1 MDSPMRAT
9 QHMSEY
15 VDMCTVFV
23 PWCKDGHWSL
33 YVADCNFGDMSAITV
48 YHADSGIDGGFRHPI
63 GAAVTTIAKA
73 ITKCAQESVD
83 EIMQL
88 IEVVDISDVPQQDD
102 GVNCGVH
109 VILNCKSILTHMQDG
124 SGVGSWVPPTNPIRE
139 EEIPPCRQQL
149 AAECTELKES
159 KKKQKTTT
167 ILVKSPKKKNKKQRK
182 SARAKK

>member
-1 MDSPMRAT
+1 
-9 QHMSEY
+9 
-15 VDMCTVFV
+15 
-23 PWCKDGHWSL
+23 
-33 YVADCNFGDMSAITV
+33 MSAITV

-109 VILNCKSILTHMQDG
+109 VILNCKSILTHMADG
-124 SGVGSWVPPTNPIRE
+124 SGVGSCMPPSKPIRE
-139 EEIPPCRQQL
+139 EETPPCRQQL
-149 AAECTELKES
+149 AAECTELRES
-159 KKKQKTTT
+159 KKKQSEDHRHLSQEPKEEDQEQEAAQVGKGEEVAATSTAAAAAAAASA
-167 ILVKSPKKKNKKQRK
+167 VKG
-182 SARAKK
+182 SAYSS